1 MGSGIV
7 ESFKKF
13 IPKAQAFLTKG
24 AEAVIKH
31 APAIKKALNTAEKLA
46 PERMSKVA
54 PVIRKVLGTA
64 MKFAPLLL

>member
-1 MGSGIV
+1 MGSGI
-7 ESFKKF
+7 ESAFKKF

-24 AEAVIKH
+24 AESVIKH
-31 APAIKKALNTAEKLA
+31 APMIEKGVKMAEDMA